1 MVDSRPKR
9 GQKNH
14 QRNTER
20 GPSGL
25 ERKSVRKRNRPRSRN
40 GEERRSMDRGGA
52 TGQVTGAN
60 ATPVRP
66 QTSMLLS
73 APTLL
78 PSRNPEHQAGNK
90 RPREDGDITAAMAV
104 GKGEK
109 EEEEEEFLSPLRKK

>member
-1 MVDSRPKR
+1 MEKR
-9 GQKNH
+9 G
-14 QRNTER
+14 
-20 GPSGL
+20 G
-25 ERKSVRKRNRPRSRN
+25 
-40 GEERRSMDRGGA
+40 RRSMARGGA

-90 RPREDGDITAAMAV
+90 RPREDGDTTAAMAV
-104 GKGEK
+104 GEGEE
-109 EEEEEEFLSPLRKK
+109 EEEEEEFLSPLRQK